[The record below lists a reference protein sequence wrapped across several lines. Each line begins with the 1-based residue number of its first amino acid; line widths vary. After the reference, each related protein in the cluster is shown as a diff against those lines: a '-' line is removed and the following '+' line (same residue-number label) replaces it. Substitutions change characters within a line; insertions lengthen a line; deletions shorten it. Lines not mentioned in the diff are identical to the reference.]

1 MPQTIRASLA
11 ETQLSVTGWM
21 GPLVHEAAVS
31 DVRCQVLSRRDFDP
45 SEPIPR
51 GLDSFLKNLAD

>member
-1 MPQTIRASLA
+1 
-11 ETQLSVTGWM
+11 M